1 MEDADADGHP
11 LRIGSE
17 RERGE
22 SDGRTGAGAD
32 RRAHKRLKTSAGDDD
47 MRRDGY
53 GQETQK
59 RQGGKPK
66 GDNAHGDFQLI
77 IRD

>member
-1 MEDADADGHP
+1 MRTRTGIRYELGA
-11 LRIGSE
+11 S
-17 RERGE
+17 ERGE
-22 SDGRTGAGAD
+22 SDGQAAAD
-32 RRAHKRLKTSAGDDD
+32 GRAHKRLKTSAGDDD

-66 GDNAHGDFQLI
+66 GDNAHGDFQLN